1 MFESSPQTLKFLAAL
16 VWYSGVI
23 ALLIKSASLL
33 FRAHVISPGHP
44 WLLMAVLIGVVIGAV
59 KARYL
64 FRRLCLKNL
73 KRIDALEHPKLW
85 HFYRMRFFIFLL
97 TMVILGSY
105 LSHRA
110 QDNFP
115 MLITMAAIELSVA
128 IALLGSCG
136 CFRKEQRIR
145 KR

>member
-1 MFESSPQTLKFLAAL
+1 MMFDTSPHTLKFLAAL

-23 ALLIKSASLL
+23 ALLIKSTSLL

-44 WLLMAVLIGVVIGAV
+44 WLLMAVLVGVVIGAI

-64 FRRLCLKNL
+64 FRRICLKNL
-73 KRIDALEHPKLW
+73 KRIDALKHPKLW

-115 MLITMAAIELSVA
+115 MLIAMAAIELSVA
-128 IALLGSCG
+128 IALLGSSD
-136 CFRKEQRIR
+136 CFRKAGREGA
-145 KR
+145 